1 MINQIIL
8 QIDYYIVITD
18 DWGFLGELEILFI
31 QDSCQLQCRGN
42 ISLEVVQRIIGPLK
56 KDFYKNKAAKEIM
69 MNHFKRRI

>member
-18 DWGFLGELEILFI
+18 DWGFLGELEIHFI

>member
-42 ISLEVVQRIIGPLK
+42 ISLEIVQRIIGPLK
-56 KDFYKNKAAKEIM
+56 KNFIRIKRQKNNDE
-69 MNHFKRRI
+69 HFKEEN